1 MVQWGEHLPA
11 SNLCY
16 DVLFHALDS
25 SLLCA
30 HKHLRYVDNF
40 LRTQAHFFP
49 DPEDP
54 HLHPHLEPDLHLPR
68 IGFIFQSQNLK
79 DSHHLPLSQPSRR
92 EPLQDLTIAFLLTST
107 RKWMALTFPRHP
119 PKKTKSE
126 MHNHHEPALAQCAG
140 LR

>member
-30 HKHLRYVDNF
+30 HKHLHYVDNF

-54 HLHPHLEPDLHLPR
+54 HFPPSP
-68 IGFIFQSQNLK
+68 
-79 DSHHLPLSQPSRR
+79 PSRR